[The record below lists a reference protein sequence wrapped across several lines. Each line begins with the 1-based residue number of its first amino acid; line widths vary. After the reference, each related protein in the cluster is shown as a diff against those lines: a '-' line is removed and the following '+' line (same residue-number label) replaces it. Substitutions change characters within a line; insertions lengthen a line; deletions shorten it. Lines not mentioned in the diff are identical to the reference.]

1 MVAWAYIEEE
11 PPPLLKFKPVDE
23 TPPPPLFQK
32 ETECNIILIMFIA
45 GVVALSLMDSRK

>member
-11 PPPLLKFKPVDE
+11 PPPLLNKPV
-23 TPPPPLFQK
+23 PSNKKLPPLFQK

-45 GVVALSLMDSRK
+45 GMVAISLMDSRK

>member
-11 PPPLLKFKPVDE
+11 PPPLLKFKSSPVQ
-23 TPPPPLFQK
+23 PPPLFQK

-45 GVVALSLMDSRK
+45 GMVALSLMDSRK